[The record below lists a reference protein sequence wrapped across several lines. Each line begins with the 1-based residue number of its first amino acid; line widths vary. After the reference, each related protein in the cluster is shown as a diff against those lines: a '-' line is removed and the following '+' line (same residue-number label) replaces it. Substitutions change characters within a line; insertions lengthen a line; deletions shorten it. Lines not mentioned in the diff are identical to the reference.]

1 MKYNELLNKLY
12 ENKDEKYKIFND
24 KIINTKLKT
33 IGVKTPILKLIA
45 KDIIKK
51 DYNYFLDNVKNNYYE
66 EVFLEG
72 LVITSIKNYDEMIQ
86 RLNKYVSK
94 IDNWA
99 ICDMVIA
106 NAKIINKNKDKTLD
120 YIKNNIKSNNEWK
133 KRVCFVMLLDYFI
146 EEKYLSLIFDY
157 IENDSSNFYYVY
169 MAKAWLISICYIK
182 YPHTTLDYLKRTKI
196 DDKVYNKAISKI
208 CDSKRVLKEDKIILK
223 NMKKNRLNA

>member
-12 ENKDEKYKIFND
+12 ENKDEKYKLFND

-51 DYNYFLDNVKNNYYE
+51 DYNYFLNNVKNNYYE

-182 YPHTTLDYLKRTKI
+182 YPDTTLEYLKRTKI
-196 DDKVYNKAISKI
+196 SNMLYNKAISKI
-208 CDSKRVLKEDKIILK
+208 CDSKRVLKDDKITLK
-223 NMKKNRLNA
+223 NMKKNRIIA